1 MQLDVRVP
9 IGWLFLILGII
20 LVAYGLTTDP
30 AVYAR
35 HSLGVNV
42 NLRWGIIFALFGG
55 VVLFLARRKKS

>member
-9 IGWLFLILGII
+9 IGWLFLILGVI
-20 LVAYGLTTDP
+20 LVVYGLTSDP
-30 AVYAR
+30 AVYAQ

-42 NLRWGIIFALFGG
+42 NLRWGVIFALFGV